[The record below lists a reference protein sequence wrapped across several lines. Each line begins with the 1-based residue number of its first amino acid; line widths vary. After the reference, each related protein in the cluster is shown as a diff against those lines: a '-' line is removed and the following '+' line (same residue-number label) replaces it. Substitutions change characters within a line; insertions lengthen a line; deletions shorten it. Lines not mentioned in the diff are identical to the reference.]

1 MPFIVVDD
9 LPQSVKDAFEADEL
23 TGIVAGL
30 NAKAERVAP
39 CLTGTDP
46 APSEGQLAEAK
57 LILLGTLK
65 RWAEAGAGALTQ
77 RTQTA
82 GPFNQSESHD
92 TRQRT
97 GYNLWPS
104 EIGDLQAICAS
115 GSDSSSAFTVDTAP
129 GSAVIGNHSET
140 CNLVFGG
147 LWCSCGAI
155 LTGGAGPLYRS
166 ETLP

>member
-1 MPFIVVDD
+1 MALIEVID
-9 LPQSVKDAFEADEL
+9 LPQSVRDAFELEEL
-23 TGIVAGL
+23 QGIVAGL

-39 CLTGTDP
+39 CLTATDP
-46 APSEGQLAEAK
+46 APSPGQVAEAK

-82 GPFNQSESHD
+82 GPFNQSETYD

-104 EIGDLQAICAS
+104 EIAELQSVCAS
-115 GSDSSSAFTVDTAP
+115 DAEGAHMVDM
-129 GSAVIGNHSET
+129 
-140 CNLVFGG
+140 
-147 LWCSCGAI
+147 
-155 LTGGAGPLYRS
+155 TGGSLGPSLSDRPDLWLQWVHP
-166 ETLP
+166 TPPDAP

>member
-1 MPFIVVDD
+1 MPIIVVND

-23 TGIVAGL
+23 AGIVDGL

-39 CLTGTDP
+39 CLTATDP

-77 RTQTA
+77 HSQTA
-82 GPFNQSESHD
+82 GPFNHSESYD

-104 EIGDLQAICAS
+104 EITELQSLCNGQARS
-115 GSDSSSAFTVDTAP
+115 GRAFEVDTMPAD
-129 GSAVIGNHSET
+129 A
-140 CNLVFGG
+140 
-147 LWCSCGAI
+147 
-155 LTGGAGPLYRS
+155 GAGRVGEDYWWSSPDTKTVL
-166 ETLP
+166 

>member
-1 MPFIVVDD
+1 MPIIVVTD

-23 TGIVAGL
+23 AGIVAGL

-39 CLTGTDP
+39 CLADSLPSSDP
-46 APSEGQLAEAK
+46 KVAEAK

-65 RWAEAGAGALTQ
+65 RWAQAGAGALTQ

-82 GPFNQSESHD
+82 GPYNHSESYD

-104 EIGDLQAICAS
+104 EIAELQDVCSTGTDSDGAFMVDMAGTGVVVNPLSGAVVNRPEQGPTPMGSWSDETPDLS
-115 GSDSSSAFTVDTAP
+115 GW
-129 GSAVIGNHSET
+129 GS
-140 CNLVFGG
+140 
-147 LWCSCGAI
+147 
-155 LTGGAGPLYRS
+155 
-166 ETLP
+166 

>member
-23 TGIVAGL
+23 AGIVAGL

-82 GPFNQSESHD
+82 GPFNQSESYD

-104 EIGDLQAICAS
+104 EIAELQDVCSTGTDSDGAFMVDMAGTGVVVNPLSGAVVNRPEQGPTPIGSWSDETPDLS
-115 GSDSSSAFTVDTAP
+115 GW
-129 GSAVIGNHSET
+129 GS
-140 CNLVFGG
+140 
-147 LWCSCGAI
+147 
-155 LTGGAGPLYRS
+155 
-166 ETLP
+166 

>member
-1 MPFIVVDD
+1 MPFIVVTD
-9 LPQSVKDAFEADEL
+9 LPQSVKDAFEAEEL
-23 TGIVAGL
+23 AGIVAGL

-39 CLTGTDP
+39 CLTGTNP

-82 GPFNQSESHD
+82 GPFNQSESYD

-104 EIGDLQAICAS
+104 EIAELQDVCSTGADSDGAFMVDMAGTGVVVNPLSGAVVNRPEQGPTPIGTWSDEAPDLS
-115 GSDSSSAFTVDTAP
+115 GWDS
-129 GSAVIGNHSET
+129 
-140 CNLVFGG
+140 
-147 LWCSCGAI
+147 
-155 LTGGAGPLYRS
+155 
-166 ETLP
+166 

>member
-1 MPFIVVDD
+1 MPIIVVND

-23 TGIVAGL
+23 ADIVAGL

-46 APSEGQLAEAK
+46 APSESQLAEAK

-77 RTQTA
+77 HSQTA
-82 GPFNQSESHD
+82 GPFTTSDSYD

-97 GYNLWPS
+97 GYNLWPT
-104 EIGDLQAICAS
+104 EIAQLQDLCGAS
-115 GSDSSSAFTVDTAP
+115 GGSGRAFEVDTMPAD
-129 GSAVIGNHSET
+129 A
-140 CNLVFGG
+140 
-147 LWCSCGAI
+147 
-155 LTGGAGPLYRS
+155 GAGRVGEDYWWSTPTDRTWL
-166 ETLP
+166 

>member
-1 MPFIVVDD
+1 MPIIVVAD

-23 TGIVAGL
+23 AGIVDGL

-82 GPFNQSESHD
+82 GPFNQSESYD

-104 EIGDLQAICAS
+104 EISDLQGLC
-115 GSDSSSAFTVDTAP
+115 GGSSSGRAFEVDTMP
-129 GSAVIGNHSET
+129 PD
-140 CNLVFGG
+140 
-147 LWCSCGAI
+147 
-155 LTGGAGPLYRS
+155 AGTRLGVDYWWSTPTDRTWL
-166 ETLP
+166 

>member
-1 MPFIVVDD
+1 MPIIVVTD

-23 TGIVAGL
+23 AGIVDGL

-39 CLTGTDP
+39 CLTDTGP

-82 GPFNQSESHD
+82 GPFNQSESYD

-104 EIGDLQAICAS
+104 EISDLQGLCGGAAS
-115 GSDSSSAFTVDTAP
+115 GRAFEVDTMPAD
-129 GSAVIGNHSET
+129 A
-140 CNLVFGG
+140 
-147 LWCSCGAI
+147 
-155 LTGGAGPLYRS
+155 GAGRVGEDYWWSTPTDRTWL
-166 ETLP
+166 

>member
-1 MPFIVVDD
+1 MSIIVVAD

-23 TGIVAGL
+23 ADIVAGL

-39 CLTGTDP
+39 CLTGVDP
-46 APSEGQLAEAK
+46 APTAGQLAEAQ
-57 LILLGTLK
+57 LVLLGTLK

-82 GPFNQSESHD
+82 GPFNQSESYD

-104 EIGDLQAICAS
+104 EIADLQGLCS
-115 GSDSSSAFTVDTAP
+115 GSSSGRAFEVDTMPAD
-129 GSAVIGNHSET
+129 T
-140 CNLVFGG
+140 
-147 LWCSCGAI
+147 GARRVGVDYWWSTPTDRVW
-155 LTGGAGPLYRS
+155 L
-166 ETLP
+166 

>member
-1 MPFIVVDD
+1 MPIIDVID
-9 LPQSVKDAFEADEL
+9 LPQSVRDAFEEDEL
-23 TGIVAGL
+23 AGIVNGL

-39 CLTGTDP
+39 CLADSLPSSDP
-46 APSEGQLAEAK
+46 KVAEAK

-65 RWAEAGAGALTQ
+65 RWAQAGAGALTQ

-82 GPFNQSESHD
+82 GPYNHSESYD

-104 EIGDLQAICAS
+104 EIADLQAICAS
-115 GSDSSSAFTVDTAP
+115 GPDSSSAFTVDTAP
-129 GSAVIGNHSET
+129 GYAAIGNHSET

-147 LWCSCGAI
+147 TWCSCGAS
-155 LTGGAGPLYRS
+155 LTGGAYPLYRS

>member
-1 MPFIVVDD
+1 MALIEVID
-9 LPQSVKDAFEADEL
+9 LPQSVRDAFELEEL
-23 TGIVAGL
+23 QGIVAGL

-39 CLTGTDP
+39 CLTATDP
-46 APSEGQLAEAK
+46 APSPGQVAEAK

-82 GPFNQSESHD
+82 GPFNQSESYD

-104 EIGDLQAICAS
+104 EISELQAVCLS
-115 GSDSSSAFTVDTAP
+115 GAEHDGAFTVDMTGADQSSELTSRPDLWFQWAQPTPHDAP
-129 GSAVIGNHSET
+129 
-140 CNLVFGG
+140 
-147 LWCSCGAI
+147 
-155 LTGGAGPLYRS
+155 
-166 ETLP
+166 

>member
-1 MPFIVVDD
+1 MPIIDVND
-9 LPQSVKDAFEADEL
+9 LPQSVRDAFEADEL
-23 TGIVAGL
+23 AGIVAGL

-82 GPFNQSESHD
+82 GPFNQSESYD

-104 EIGDLQAICAS
+104 EISQLQDLCGSS
-115 GSDSSSAFTVDTAP
+115 GSSGRAFEVDTMP
-129 GSAVIGNHSET
+129 GD
-140 CNLVFGG
+140 
-147 LWCSCGAI
+147 
-155 LTGGAGPLYRS
+155 AGVGRVGIDYVWTTTTDKTWL
-166 ETLP
+166 

>member
-1 MPFIVVDD
+1 MALIEVID
-9 LPQSVKDAFEADEL
+9 LPQSVRDAFELEEL
-23 TGIVAGL
+23 QGIIAGL

-39 CLTGTDP
+39 CLTAVDSVPTQ
-46 APSEGQLAEAK
+46 GQLAEAK

-82 GPFNQSESHD
+82 GPFNQSESYD

-104 EIGDLQAICAS
+104 EIADLQAICAS

-129 GSAVIGNHSET
+129 GSAVIGNHSVT

>member
-1 MPFIVVDD
+1 MPIIDVID
-9 LPQSVKDAFEADEL
+9 LPQSVRDAFEADEL
-23 TGIVAGL
+23 AGIVAGL

-46 APSEGQLAEAK
+46 APSEGQLAEAR

-77 RTQTA
+77 RAQTA
-82 GPFNQSESHD
+82 GPFSNSESYD

-104 EIGDLQAICAS
+104 EISQLQDLCGNS
-115 GSDSSSAFTVDTAP
+115 GSSGRAFEVDTMP
-129 GSAVIGNHSET
+129 GD
-140 CNLVFGG
+140 
-147 LWCSCGAI
+147 
-155 LTGGAGPLYRS
+155 AGVGRVGIDYAWTTTTDKTWP
-166 ETLP
+166 